1 MLLPTGHLAAPSSR
15 PAQAELLAANLP
27 GPDLVAFMI
36 DGEHLAEACRG
47 VWLASDIEGRQN
59 PSALLE
65 YLSPTTSLIGKACW
79 HPYGDGRVRLAERP
93 CAVRALGFCAA
104 SGDS

>member
-15 PAQAELLAANLP
+15 PTQAELLAANLS

-47 VWLASDIEGRQN
+47 VWLASDIEG
-59 PSALLE
+59 
-65 YLSPTTSLIGKACW
+65 
-79 HPYGDGRVRLAERP
+79 
-93 CAVRALGFCAA
+93 
-104 SGDS
+104 